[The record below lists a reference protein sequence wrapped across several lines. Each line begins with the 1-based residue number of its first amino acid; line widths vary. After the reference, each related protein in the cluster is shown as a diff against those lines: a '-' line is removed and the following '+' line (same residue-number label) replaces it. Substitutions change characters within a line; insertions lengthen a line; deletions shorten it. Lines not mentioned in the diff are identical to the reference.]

1 MDKKWIW
8 TFLLFVAMLPVG
20 AQNKDWKPRK
30 QLERENAQLRE
41 RIDNLQDEINRY
53 RSELSEKQRLQ
64 EELSGLYE
72 ENENKMSS
80 ELTPEN
86 YTPEKTDSLLT
97 IWYTHRRL
105 REVREGSGY
114 NMDSVHFKTD
124 VPDSVLVKRL
134 EDMNA
139 FISLPYNETVKN
151 YMVLYSEKMPTK
163 MGHILGLSSYYM
175 PIFEEAFRRYNLPL
189 ELKYMAIIESGLNPT
204 AVSWAGAT
212 GMWQFMYNTARLYG
226 LKIDSYVDERL
237 DPIRSADAAARYL
250 RDAYR
255 VFGDWPLAISA
266 YNCGSGNVNKAIRRA
281 GGSRDFWNI
290 YQYLP
295 RETRGYVPAMVGA
308 MYACQYAKEY
318 NLEPSPVQ
326 MPHYVDTFHVRQN
339 LHFLQLTEV
348 IGMPLNEIR
357 DLNPKYYKDIVPGKD
372 GEQILCLP
380 HKYTAAF
387 MDHEDSIYRYKAAEM
402 FSGVEVDKYRN
413 EATGPSVAAKKP
425 AGSGGTKIYTVRKGD
440 TLGGIA
446 RKHHVTVKQLKSWNN
461 LRSDNIRIGQKLKI
475 KR

>member
-1 MDKKWIW
+1 
-8 TFLLFVAMLPVG
+8 
-20 AQNKDWKPRK
+20 
-30 QLERENAQLRE
+30 
-41 RIDNLQDEINRY
+41 
-53 RSELSEKQRLQ
+53 
-64 EELSGLYE
+64 
-72 ENENKMSS
+72 
-80 ELTPEN
+80 
-86 YTPEKTDSLLT
+86 
-97 IWYTHRRL
+97 
-105 REVREGSGY
+105 
-114 NMDSVHFKTD
+114 MDSVHFKTD
-124 VPDSVLVKRL
+124 VPDSVLVRRL

-151 YMVLYSEKMPTK
+151 YMVLYSEKMPTR

-326 MPHYVDTFHVRQN
+326 LPHYVDTFHVRQN

-357 DLNPKYYKDIVPGKD
+357 DMNPQYYKDIVPGKD

-387 MDHEDSIYRYKAAEM
+387 MDLEDSIYRYKAAEM

>member
-1 MDKKWIW
+1 
-8 TFLLFVAMLPVG
+8 
-20 AQNKDWKPRK
+20 
-30 QLERENAQLRE
+30 
-41 RIDNLQDEINRY
+41 
-53 RSELSEKQRLQ
+53 
-64 EELSGLYE
+64 
-72 ENENKMSS
+72 
-80 ELTPEN
+80 
-86 YTPEKTDSLLT
+86 
-97 IWYTHRRL
+97 
-105 REVREGSGY
+105 
-114 NMDSVHFKTD
+114 
-124 VPDSVLVKRL
+124 
-134 EDMNA
+134 MNS
-139 FISLPYNETVKN
+139 FITLPYNETVRN
-151 YMVLYSEKMPTK
+151 FMILYSERMPRK
-163 MGHILGLSSYYM
+163 MGQLMGLSTYYF
-175 PIFEEAFRRYNLPL
+175 PIFEETFNRYGLPE
-189 ELKYMAIIESGLNPT
+189 ELKYLAIVESALNPL
-204 AVSWAGAT
+204 AVSRVNAR
-212 GMWQFMYNTARLYG
+212 GMWQFMLGTAKSYG
-226 LKIDSYVDERL
+226 LEINSYVDERY
-237 DPIRSADAAARYL
+237 DPFKSADAAAQYL

-255 VFGDWPLAISA
+255 VFGDWSLAISS